1 MAHVT
6 VSIFRSCITL
16 LLCHFRLCSP
26 PRCSITAMSQWEEEI
41 FSGLSCID
49 PRGAIHLQSSGQ
61 LFFSAHSGQNNPECQ
76 WWQELIYP
84 WTGTLGCDDGTAH
97 TTSNWPRLLPR
108 SLHPG
113 VCLLPIG
120 WDKLSPL
127 YVSYYL
133 FLFFSATTV
142 TCSRVVW
149 LFALFHDCL
158 DDVEGEM
165 FIRLAA
171 CCHMVML
178 ADFVPC
184 I

>member
-6 VSIFRSCITL
+6 VSIFCGYITL

-49 PRGAIHLQSSGQ
+49 PRGAVHLQSSGQ
-61 LFFSAHSGQNNPECQ
+61 LFFSARSGQNNPEWVPLLQ
-76 WWQELIYP
+76 GDQSVVTSARLSLNWH
-84 WTGTLGCDDGTAH
+84 TDGTAH
-97 TTSNWPRLLPR
+97 TTPNWPQLLPR

-113 VCLLPIG
+113 VCLLPIR
-120 WDKLSPL
+120 WDKLSPPCA
-127 YVSYYL
+127 STYL
-133 FLFFSATTV
+133 CLFFSATTV

-149 LFALFHDCL
+149 LVWL
-158 DDVEGEM
+158 GEM
-165 FIRLAA
+165 FIQLTA
-171 CCHMVML
+171 CYHVVML

-184 I
+184 V